1 MIPPP
6 FPAPA
11 PDAALVRFPLQGCRE
26 ARYWPPVKIIILSCS
41 LNEDSKSR
49 ALARKLLEYWEA
61 TAGGTAEMIDL
72 RDGELPLCDGGA
84 AYGHP
89 AVQELGQSLA
99 EADAVVLAVPIYNF
113 DMNSA
118 AKNAIELAGRQLED
132 KVAGF
137 MCSAG
142 GQKSYMSVMA
152 VASSLMLDFR
162 TIILPR
168 FVYATGE
175 DFEGDG
181 SLSPDMQARVEQ
193 FGDDFLKLASA
204 VTAMG

>member
-1 MIPPP
+1 M
-6 FPAPA
+6 
-11 PDAALVRFPLQGCRE
+11 
-26 ARYWPPVKIIILSCS
+26 KIIILSCS

-49 ALARKLLEYWEA
+49 ALARKLLEHWES
-61 TAGGTAEMIDL
+61 AGSGTAEMVDL
-72 RDGELPLCDGGA
+72 RDCDLPLCDGGA

-89 AVQELGQSLA
+89 VVQELGQSLA

-137 MCSAG
+137 LCSAG

-152 VASSLMLDFR
+152 VANSLMLDFR

-181 SLSPDMQARVEQ
+181 SPSPDIEARVEQ
-193 FGDDFLKLASA
+193 FGDEFLKLATA